1 MQTYFDELNSDSLN
15 YLSGFGNEFESEDP
29 NCSGALPIGQNS
41 PQICSYG
48 LYAEQ
53 LSGTAFT
60 APRTSNR
67 RTWLYRKKP
76 SVAHQPFNLYEKNL
90 NSNLNEVITSPNQ
103 MRWMPFKLEKN
114 DVDFVDGLKIISGA
128 GDVRSR
134 NGLQIYIFTFNKSM
148 NNRAFYSS
156 DGDFLIVPQL
166 GNLIILTEF
175 GSLVVEPQQICIIQ
189 QGMRFSVGKE
199 KNQKDCRGYILEVF
213 DNHFELPSLGP
224 IGANGLA
231 NPIDFKV
238 PTARNYNFN
247 CTNFEVVN
255 KFQNNLF
262 VAKQDFNLFNVI
274 AWRGNYVPYKYDLRK
289 FMTINTVS
297 FDHCDPSIFT
307 VLTCPSTKPG
317 TAIADFVIF
326 PPRWSVATKTFRPPY
341 YHRNCMS
348 EFMGLI
354 VGSYE
359 AKVGGFNPGG
369 ATLHNMMTPHGPD
382 ADCYDKASTDDLKPC
397 RVAEGT
403 MAFMFETSLSLS
415 VTKWGQDTCEVLD
428 KEYYKCWQK
437 LEEKFDKSIK
447 QT

>member
-1 MQTYFDELNSDSLN
+1 MII
-15 YLSGFGNEFESEDP
+15 YLPS
-29 NCSGALPIGQNS
+29 QNS

-262 VAKQDFNLFNVI
+262 VAKQDFNVFNVI

-297 FDHCDPSIFT
+297 FDHCVSNNT
-307 VLTCPSTKPG
+307 NL
-317 TAIADFVIF
+317 
-326 PPRWSVATKTFRPPY
+326 
-341 YHRNCMS
+341 N
-348 EFMGLI
+348 
-354 VGSYE
+354 
-359 AKVGGFNPGG
+359 
-369 ATLHNMMTPHGPD
+369 
-382 ADCYDKASTDDLKPC
+382 
-397 RVAEGT
+397 
-403 MAFMFETSLSLS
+403 
-415 VTKWGQDTCEVLD
+415 
-428 KEYYKCWQK
+428 
-437 LEEKFDKSIK
+437 
-447 QT
+447 